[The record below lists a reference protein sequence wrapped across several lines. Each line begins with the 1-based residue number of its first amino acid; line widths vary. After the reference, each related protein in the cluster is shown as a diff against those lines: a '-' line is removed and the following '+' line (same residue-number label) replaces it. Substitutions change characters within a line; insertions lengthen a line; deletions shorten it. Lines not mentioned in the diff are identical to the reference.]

1 VVFSSST
8 GLKKVRGKFAKTFS
22 PMQYPAWFDNSDTFS
37 QSLLLLSQFFSSY
50 LPTPSHIMAPSL
62 EESTQIDFEAP
73 LKAAPKLVAPE
84 PGTQHPLPPFL
95 QSSYAILTLSPQ
107 STVPGPSPSKPAK
120 ATRAPGARTSRSAP
134 RHPKAQ
140 TRTSRSSRRGSR
152 A

>member
-1 VVFSSST
+1 MTFSSSA
-8 GLKKVRGKFAKTFS
+8 GLKKGRGKIAKTFS
-22 PMQYPAWFDNSDTFS
+22 PMQYRLRHFFPIPLTFS
-37 QSLLLLSQFFSSY
+37 QLFPSY

-95 QSSYAILTLSPQ
+95 QSSYATLTLSLQNTAPD
-107 STVPGPSPSKPAK
+107 PSPSKPVK
-120 ATRAPGARTSRSAP
+120 ATRAPGARTSKSAP
-134 RHPKAQ
+134 RRPKGR

-152 A
+152 G